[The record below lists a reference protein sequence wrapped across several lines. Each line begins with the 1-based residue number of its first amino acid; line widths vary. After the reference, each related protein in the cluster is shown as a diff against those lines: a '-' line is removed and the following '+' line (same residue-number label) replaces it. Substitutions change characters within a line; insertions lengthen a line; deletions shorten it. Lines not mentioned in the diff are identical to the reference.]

1 MTYLEEVFAGVER
14 NKGKELADLFRS
26 AEAQI
31 ARAEQG
37 STESDDN
44 AYDLRQQEDLKVTE
58 ALIRAGGLSGKTIEI
73 IRYSKTSTQ
82 VEIRDADGCLVW
94 RDFTFTN
101 DFVFGLAK
109 NIAF

>member
-1 MTYLEEVFAGVER
+1 SEF
-14 NKGKELADLFRS
+14 NKN
-26 AEAQI
+26 I
-31 ARAEQG
+31 APNTLDSYVTSLIEIP
-37 STESDDN
+37 N
-44 AYDLRQQEDLKVTE
+44 HQEGLKVTE

>member
-37 STESDDN
+37 STESEMHMTFVN
-44 AYDLRQQEDLKVTE
+44 KKV
-58 ALIRAGGLSGKTIEI
+58 
-73 IRYSKTSTQ
+73 
-82 VEIRDADGCLVW
+82 
-94 RDFTFTN
+94 
-101 DFVFGLAK
+101 
-109 NIAF
+109 

>member
-37 STESDDN
+37 STESEMHMTFVN
-44 AYDLRQQEDLKVTE
+44 K
-58 ALIRAGGLSGKTIEI
+58 K
-73 IRYSKTSTQ
+73 
-82 VEIRDADGCLVW
+82 VW
-94 RDFTFTN
+94 RLQKHWSELVVCLERLLRS
-101 DFVFGLAK
+101 FVIVRHQLR
-109 NIAF
+109 

>member
-1 MTYLEEVFAGVER
+1 M
-14 NKGKELADLFRS
+14 
-26 AEAQI
+26 
-31 ARAEQG
+31 
-37 STESDDN
+37 
-44 AYDLRQQEDLKVTE
+44 
-58 ALIRAGGLSGKTIEI
+58 IRAGGLSGKTIEI

>member
-1 MTYLEEVFAGVER
+1 MIAHWHEELTSGIQRKSNIEFP
-14 NKGKELADLFRS
+14 NH
-26 AEAQI
+26 
-31 ARAEQG
+31 
-37 STESDDN
+37 
-44 AYDLRQQEDLKVTE
+44 QEGLKVTE